1 MGQEAATDPKQV
13 GRRAFVNRKQT
24 SLHRFSVEGATISNV
39 YQLLGTPAWIR
50 SALDN
55 VLARPGSDSAG
66 VDGKTRVDYRT
77 EAVKEELVAEI
88 VAEVRSKAYRP
99 TPVRRVFIPK
109 ASDPAKLRPLGIAT
123 IKDRVVQEAVR
134 MILEP
139 IYEPK
144 FHPHSYGFR
153 PFRSAHHALYR
164 IHFLASLSRAPY
176 EWVIEGDIHD
186 CFGSVDHTVLLR
198 LLRRTI
204 DDRPLLKV
212 MELMLQA
219 GAMEELRFVPSET
232 GTPQGSGVSPLWAN
246 IYLTELDRFVAHKYA
261 ALRPR
266 AKSRA
271 GKDGAPPPCEIVR
284 YADDFVVMIRGTRE
298 QAEQFKAEIASF
310 LRRELKMELSAE
322 KTLVTHIDTGFV
334 FLGFGVRRV
343 LQRSTGRRLVWTTP
357 GPKAVTRFRAQVLE
371 ILRRLINSPR
381 EVMLMQALS
390 RFIRG
395 WCQYFAIGQCRP
407 TFHRLNWWLW
417 RVVTK
422 ALYRKHRGRKYRSW
436 KQHAKDYYIPY
447 ARSARSAD
455 RNRRGYGLG
464 VWLDARRTRASF
476 LVDPARTRWQR
487 IQAFGPYDPYEPEH
501 RRILLA
507 RRRPTPLA
515 VR

>member
-1 MGQEAATDPKQV
+1 MGQEAATDPRRD
-13 GRRAFVNRKQT
+13 GRQAFVNRKQT

-66 VDGKTRVDYRT
+66 VDGKTRADYRT
-77 EAVKEELVAEI
+77 EAAKEELTGEI

-109 ASDPAKLRPLGIAT
+109 APDPAKLRPLGIAT

-164 IHFLASLSRAPY
+164 IHFLASRPGTPY

-186 CFGSVDHTVLLR
+186 CFGSIDHTVLLR

-212 MELMLQA
+212 MQLMLQA
-219 GAMEELRFVPSET
+219 GAMEELRFVPSDT

-246 IYLTELDRFVAHKYA
+246 IYLTELDRFVAQKYA
-261 ALRPR
+261 DLRPG

-284 YADDFVVMIRGTRE
+284 YADDC
-298 QAEQFKAEIASF
+298 A
-310 LRRELKMELSAE
+310 
-322 KTLVTHIDTGFV
+322 
-334 FLGFGVRRV
+334 
-343 LQRSTGRRLVWTTP
+343 
-357 GPKAVTRFRAQVLE
+357 
-371 ILRRLINSPR
+371 
-381 EVMLMQALS
+381 
-390 RFIRG
+390 
-395 WCQYFAIGQCRP
+395 
-407 TFHRLNWWLW
+407 
-417 RVVTK
+417 
-422 ALYRKHRGRKYRSW
+422 
-436 KQHAKDYYIPY
+436 
-447 ARSARSAD
+447 
-455 RNRRGYGLG
+455 
-464 VWLDARRTRASF
+464 
-476 LVDPARTRWQR
+476 ARTRR
-487 IQAFGPYDPYEPEH
+487 A
-501 RRILLA
+501 A
-507 RRRPTPLA
+507 
-515 VR
+515 